1 MKIKN
6 STPLISLFT
15 EYPQLEEIITD
26 YLPELLNLE
35 QAQLRDQVLAHTTIE
50 HIALKAGQEPS
61 QVIVKLKKAAGIADD
76 ISQPDSE
83 TIFSS
88 PDPDWVRGVPK
99 HKIDGVAMLSRG
111 DHPLDLV
118 KNNLNLMAPGE
129 VILLTTNFHP
139 QPMIDA
145 MLQQGAEVYS
155 RSDLQNGDL
164 HLTFIKK

>member
-6 STPLISLFT
+6 STPLLSLFT
-15 EYPQLEEIITD
+15 EYPHLEEIIAD
-26 YLPELLNLE
+26 YLPEILNLE

-61 QVIVKLKKAAGIADD
+61 QVIAKLKKAAGIADD

-83 TIFSS
+83 ITFSS
-88 PDPDWVRGVPK
+88 TDPVWIREQPK
-99 HKIDGVAMLSRG
+99 HNIDGVAMLSRG
-111 DHPLDLV
+111 EHPLDLV
-118 KNNLNLMAPGE
+118 KNNLSLLAPGE

-145 MLQQGAEVYS
+145 MLGQGAEVFS
-155 RSDLQNGDL
+155 RPDLQNGNL
-164 HLTFIKK
+164 HLTYIMK